1 MNFDVFDFG
10 HIKLLFEKL
19 TLIEF
24 DLYRQMYLLTFCRIV
39 GSVFVKVG
47 ICNCFFYYQS
57 KN

>member
-24 DLYRQMYLLTFCRIV
+24 DLYRHVFINILQDCWLCFCES
-39 GSVFVKVG
+39 G
-47 ICNCFFYYQS
+47 YM
-57 KN
+57 